1 MMNNNIKFCRE
12 ELEMTQKELGNVFG
26 VSFKTVAGWENS
38 HDTMPLTK
46 LVKFCNLYKF
56 SIDYVTGL
64 SKINNYV
71 ELDKLDRIKIGNK
84 LKRIR
89 QKLGLTQETIASECM
104 ISQATYQ
111 TSHHSKIFVY
121 HFHLYIHYL
130 SILMLVYYVLQ
141 QQKKM
146 IISFYHLYLFVF

>member
-1 MMNNNIKFCRE
+1 
-12 ELEMTQKELGNVFG
+12 MTQKELGNVFG

-64 SKINNYV
+64 SKVNNYV
-71 ELDKLDRIKIGNK
+71 ELDKLDRVKIGNK

-104 ISQATYQ
+104 ISQATYSGYENGKYLI
-111 TSHHSKIFVY
+111 TSSGYENGKYLITSLCLYTICYNHKI
-121 HFHLYIHYL
+121 
-130 SILMLVYYVLQ
+130 SMNDIL
-141 QQKKM
+141 KK
-146 IISFYHLYLFVF
+146 

>member
-64 SKINNYV
+64 SKVNNYV
-71 ELDKLDRIKIGNK
+71 ELDKLDRVKIGNK
-84 LKRIR
+84 LKMIR

-104 ISQATYQ
+104 ISQATYSGYENGKYLI
-111 TSHHSKIFVY
+111 TSLCLYTICYSHKI
-121 HFHLYIHYL
+121 
-130 SILMLVYYVLQ
+130 SMNDIL
-141 QQKKM
+141 KK
-146 IISFYHLYLFVF
+146 

>member
-1 MMNNNIKFCRE
+1 
-12 ELEMTQKELGNVFG
+12 MTTPITDFHRLANYHAWRTNESNYQYNYSHFLFG

-56 SIDYVTGL
+56 SIDYVIGL
-64 SKINNYV
+64 SKVNNYV
-71 ELDKLDRIKIGNK
+71 ELDKLDRVKIGNK

-104 ISQATYQ
+104 ISQATYSGYENGKYLI
-111 TSHHSKIFVY
+111 TSLCLYTICYNHKI
-121 HFHLYIHYL
+121 
-130 SILMLVYYVLQ
+130 SMNDIL
-141 QQKKM
+141 KK
-146 IISFYHLYLFVF
+146 